1 MSPDEDTR
9 DETAVRLAAPRASM
23 RTDVDPVLA
32 TAVPIL
38 THVRLRAL
46 GEPGTGRSAALGR
59 WDRSGTARSAPLSAF
74 QSSI

>member
-9 DETAVRLAAPRASM
+9 NETAVRLAAPRASM

-46 GEPGTGRSAALGR
+46 GEPGTGRPAAIVR
-59 WDRSGTARSAPLSAF
+59 RERRGTATSAPLSAF
-74 QSSI
+74 TSSI